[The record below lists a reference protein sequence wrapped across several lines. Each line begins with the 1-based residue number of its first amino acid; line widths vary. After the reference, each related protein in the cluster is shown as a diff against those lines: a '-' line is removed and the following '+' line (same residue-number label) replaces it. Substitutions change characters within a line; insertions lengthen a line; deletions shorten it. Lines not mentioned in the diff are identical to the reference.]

1 MSVRV
6 LFVCMGN
13 ICRSPTAHALFHEA
27 VTAAGL
33 DDEIAVDSAGTH
45 AYHIG
50 NPPDARATATA
61 LARDID
67 MTDLRARQV
76 CEADFEQF
84 DYVVAMDR
92 DNLSLLEASCP
103 PSRQDRLS
111 LMLDWAVGWGDE
123 VPDPYYGGDEGFIR
137 VFDMLT
143 EASQGLLA
151 HIAASH
157 GLVSRRSV
165 TRSLDEHVAPRLLGP
180 AHEMFTATRYP
191 GIGHRGGRGRGR
203 NRSTVFWCWWVLSPR
218 MPSRRSPA
226 WPSACCA
233 TGCSPTPKAK

>member
-13 ICRSPTAHALFHEA
+13 ICRSPTAHALFREA

-33 DDEIAVDSAGTH
+33 DDEITTDSAGTH

-61 LARDID
+61 LERDID

-92 DNLSLLEASCP
+92 DNLALLEASCP
-103 PSRQDRLS
+103 SAAQDRLS
-111 LMLDWAVGWGDE
+111 LMLDWTECWGDE

-143 EASQGLLA
+143 EALQGLLA
-151 HIAASH
+151 HIASSH
-157 GLVSRRSV
+157 GLAGRS
-165 TRSLDEHVAPRLLGP
+165 
-180 AHEMFTATRYP
+180 
-191 GIGHRGGRGRGR
+191 
-203 NRSTVFWCWWVLSPR
+203 
-218 MPSRRSPA
+218 
-226 WPSACCA
+226 
-233 TGCSPTPKAK
+233 

>member
-1 MSVRV
+1 MSVSV

-13 ICRSPTAHALFHEA
+13 ICRSPTAHALFREA

-61 LARDID
+61 LERKVD

-76 CEADFEQF
+76 CAADFAQF

-92 DNLSLLEASCP
+92 DNLALLEVSCP
-103 PSRQDRLS
+103 PAAQDRLS
-111 LMLDWAVGWGDE
+111 LMLHWAEGWGDE

-137 VFDMLT
+137 VFDLLT
-143 EASQGLLA
+143 EASRGLLA
-151 HIAASH
+151 HIVSNH
-157 GLVSRRSV
+157 GLAGRS
-165 TRSLDEHVAPRLLGP
+165 
-180 AHEMFTATRYP
+180 
-191 GIGHRGGRGRGR
+191 
-203 NRSTVFWCWWVLSPR
+203 
-218 MPSRRSPA
+218 
-226 WPSACCA
+226 
-233 TGCSPTPKAK
+233 

>member
-13 ICRSPTAHALFHEA
+13 ICRSPTAHALFRKA

-33 DDEIAVDSAGTH
+33 DNEVTVDSAGTH

-50 NPPDARATATA
+50 NPPDARATVTA
-61 LARDID
+61 LMRDID

-92 DNLSLLEASCP
+92 DNLALLEASCP
-103 PSRQDRLS
+103 PEAQDRLS
-111 LMLDWAVGWGDE
+111 LMLYWAEDWGDE

-143 EASQGLLA
+143 AASQGLLA
-151 HIAASH
+151 HIASSH
-157 GLVSRRSV
+157 GLAERS
-165 TRSLDEHVAPRLLGP
+165 
-180 AHEMFTATRYP
+180 
-191 GIGHRGGRGRGR
+191 
-203 NRSTVFWCWWVLSPR
+203 
-218 MPSRRSPA
+218 
-226 WPSACCA
+226 
-233 TGCSPTPKAK
+233 

>member
-1 MSVRV
+1 MSVSV

-13 ICRSPTAHALFHEA
+13 ICRSPTAHALFREQIKG
-27 VTAAGL
+27 AGL
-33 DDEIAVDSAGTH
+33 EDRIDIDSAGTH

-50 NPPDARATATA
+50 NAPDARATATA
-61 LARDID
+61 LARGID

-103 PSRQDRLS
+103 APLQDRLS
-111 LMLDWAVGWGDE
+111 LMLDWVEGWGDE
-123 VPDPYYGGDEGFIR
+123 VPDPYYGGNEGFVR

-151 HIAASH
+151 NIESTH
-157 GLVSRRSV
+157 GLASRR
-165 TRSLDEHVAPRLLGP
+165 L
-180 AHEMFTATRYP
+180 
-191 GIGHRGGRGRGR
+191 
-203 NRSTVFWCWWVLSPR
+203 
-218 MPSRRSPA
+218 
-226 WPSACCA
+226 
-233 TGCSPTPKAK
+233 

>member
-1 MSVRV
+1 MRVRV

-13 ICRSPTAHALFHEA
+13 ICRSPTAHALFRQA

-33 DDEIAVDSAGTH
+33 HEEIAVDSAGTH

-61 LARDID
+61 LEQNID

-76 CEADFEQF
+76 CEADFERF

-92 DNLSLLEASCP
+92 DNLALLEASCP
-103 PSRQDRLS
+103 PAAQYRLS
-111 LMLDWAVGWGDE
+111 LMLDWAEDWGDE

-151 HIAASH
+151 HIVSSH
-157 GLVSRRSV
+157 GLAGRS
-165 TRSLDEHVAPRLLGP
+165 
-180 AHEMFTATRYP
+180 
-191 GIGHRGGRGRGR
+191 
-203 NRSTVFWCWWVLSPR
+203 
-218 MPSRRSPA
+218 
-226 WPSACCA
+226 
-233 TGCSPTPKAK
+233 

>member
-13 ICRSPTAHALFHEA
+13 ICRSPTAQGLFRGA

-33 DDEIAVDSAGTH
+33 GDEIATDSAGTH

-84 DYVVAMDR
+84 DYVVAMD
-92 DNLSLLEASCP
+92 NLRLLEADCP
-103 PSRQDRLS
+103 PSRRDRLS
-111 LMLDWAVGWGDE
+111 VMLDWAEGWGDE
-123 VPDPYYGGDEGFIR
+123 VPDPYYGGDEGFVA

-151 HIAASH
+151 HIVSAH
-157 GLVSRRSV
+157 GLVSRRS
-165 TRSLDEHVAPRLLGP
+165 
-180 AHEMFTATRYP
+180 
-191 GIGHRGGRGRGR
+191 
-203 NRSTVFWCWWVLSPR
+203 
-218 MPSRRSPA
+218 
-226 WPSACCA
+226 
-233 TGCSPTPKAK
+233 

>member
-1 MSVRV
+1 MSVSV

-13 ICRSPTAHALFHEA
+13 ICRSPTAHALFREA

-33 DDEIAVDSAGTH
+33 DDEITTDSAGTH

-92 DNLSLLEASCP
+92 DNLALLEASFP
-103 PSRQDRLS
+103 PEPQDRLS
-111 LMLDWAVGWGDE
+111 LMLDWAEGWGDE
-123 VPDPYYGGDEGFIR
+123 VPDPYYGSDEGFIR

-143 EASQGLLA
+143 AASQGLLA
-151 HIAASH
+151 HIASSH
-157 GLVSRRSV
+157 GLAERS
-165 TRSLDEHVAPRLLGP
+165 
-180 AHEMFTATRYP
+180 
-191 GIGHRGGRGRGR
+191 
-203 NRSTVFWCWWVLSPR
+203 
-218 MPSRRSPA
+218 
-226 WPSACCA
+226 
-233 TGCSPTPKAK
+233 

>member
-1 MSVRV
+1 MSVSV

-13 ICRSPTAHALFHEA
+13 ICRSPTAHALFREA
-27 VTAAGL
+27 VTTAGL
-33 DDEIAVDSAGTH
+33 DDKITTDSAGTH
-45 AYHIG
+45 AYHVG
-50 NPPDARATATA
+50 NPPDPRATATA

-103 PSRQDRLS
+103 PAARDRLS
-111 LMLDWAVGWGDE
+111 LMLDWAEDWGDE

-151 HIAASH
+151 HIASSH
-157 GLVSRRSV
+157 GLMGRS
-165 TRSLDEHVAPRLLGP
+165 
-180 AHEMFTATRYP
+180 
-191 GIGHRGGRGRGR
+191 
-203 NRSTVFWCWWVLSPR
+203 
-218 MPSRRSPA
+218 
-226 WPSACCA
+226 
-233 TGCSPTPKAK
+233 

>member
-13 ICRSPTAHALFHEA
+13 ICRSPTAHALFRKA

-33 DDEIAVDSAGTH
+33 DNEVTADSAGTH

-61 LARDID
+61 LTRDID

-92 DNLSLLEASCP
+92 DNLALLEASCP
-103 PSRQDRLS
+103 PLMLDRLS
-111 LMLDWAVGWGDE
+111 LMLDWAEGWGDE
-123 VPDPYYGGDEGFIR
+123 VPDPYYGGEEGFFR
-137 VFDMLT
+137 VFDMLA
-143 EASQGLLA
+143 EASQRLLT
-151 HIAASH
+151 HIASRH
-157 GLVSRRSV
+157 GLVGRS
-165 TRSLDEHVAPRLLGP
+165 
-180 AHEMFTATRYP
+180 
-191 GIGHRGGRGRGR
+191 
-203 NRSTVFWCWWVLSPR
+203 
-218 MPSRRSPA
+218 
-226 WPSACCA
+226 
-233 TGCSPTPKAK
+233 

>member
-13 ICRSPTAHALFHEA
+13 ICRSPTALALFRGA

-33 DDEIAVDSAGTH
+33 GDEIATDSAGTH

-92 DNLSLLEASCP
+92 DNLRLLEADCP
-103 PSRQDRLS
+103 PSCQDRLS
-111 LMLDWAVGWGDE
+111 LMLDWAEGWGDE
-123 VPDPYYGGDEGFIR
+123 VPDPYYCGDEGFVA

-151 HIAASH
+151 YIVSAH
-157 GLVSRRSV
+157 GLVSRRS
-165 TRSLDEHVAPRLLGP
+165 
-180 AHEMFTATRYP
+180 
-191 GIGHRGGRGRGR
+191 
-203 NRSTVFWCWWVLSPR
+203 
-218 MPSRRSPA
+218 
-226 WPSACCA
+226 
-233 TGCSPTPKAK
+233 